1 MLTVGSLRYDICVHG
16 NQLRLAGKFIL
27 LKWIICVGKF
37 DCLLWLRVMVLGL
50 FLIWQK
56 KQLV

>member
-1 MLTVGSLRYDICVHG
+1 MLTVGSLCYDICVHG

-37 DCLLWLRVMVLGL
+37 DRWLWLRVMFLGL
-50 FLIWQK
+50 FLLRQK